1 MCKFAIKIICFIVDF
16 TIIISAF
23 STSTNSAFAN
33 DYSGQFVAQKYKYKT
48 TNKEVSSE
56 PFSTKSE
63 DLLISPDDEFSM
75 KDRLELF
82 KSNLD
87 NSNHNIEI
95 GESSCYVE
103 LSSLSSYGSAS
114 IMIYNNYPQNV
125 NKLTFSIYTPTHGMR
140 TLNLESSKNSETMS
154 LKSTCNEPINIVYK
168 TISLERRVDNKIREL
183 KVNLD
188 MQKPVQNPWLELN
201 IQNDWNPLI
210 KK

>member
-1 MCKFAIKIICFIVDF
+1 MCKFAIKITCFIVDF

-23 STSTNSAFAN
+23 STSNNLAFAN
-33 DYSGQFVAQKYKYKT
+33 DYYGQFVDKKYNYKT

-63 DLLISPDDEFSM
+63 DLLISPDDELSM

-82 KSNLD
+82 KRNLD
-87 NSNHNIEI
+87 NSNRNIEI
-95 GESSCYVE
+95 GESSCYAE
-103 LSSLSSYGSAS
+103 LSFLSNS
-114 IMIYNNYPQNV
+114 IMIYDYYPQIV
-125 NKLTFSIYTPTHGMR
+125 NKLTFSIYSPTHGTR
-140 TLNLESSKNSETMS
+140 TVNLESSKNSETMS
-154 LKSTCNEPINIVYK
+154 LKSICSNKIINIVYK

>member
-1 MCKFAIKIICFIVDF
+1 MCKFAIKIIVYIVDF
-16 TIIISAF
+16 TIITTAF
-23 STSTNSAFAN
+23 STSINSAFAN
-33 DYSGQFVAQKYKYKT
+33 DYSGQVLGKKYNYKT
-48 TNKEVSSE
+48 THKEVSSE

-63 DLLISPDDEFSM
+63 DLLISTDDELSI

-82 KSNLD
+82 KRNLD
-87 NSNHNIEI
+87 NSNRNIEI

-103 LSSLSSYGSAS
+103 LSFLSNS
-114 IMIYNNYPQNV
+114 IMIYDNYPQIV
-125 NKLTFSIYTPTHGMR
+125 NKLTFSIYSPTHGMR
-140 TLNLESSKNSETMS
+140 TVNLESSKNSETMS
-154 LKSTCNEPINIVYK
+154 LKSICSNKIINIVYK

-210 KK
+210 KKND